1 MKKILFACAIGVIC
15 FSSSCRAEQSAATAS
30 ADEAVPVVYHI
41 TDITP
46 ENLVKVYKALGREAK
61 GKVAVKISTGES
73 SATNYLRP
81 EFIKPL
87 IDEVHGTIV
96 ECNTAYDGNRRY
108 TADHLKAI
116 EERGFPTIA
125 PCDILDADGEIN
137 LPIEGGRHLKYHIVG
152 SHYPAYDFTVVL
164 SHFKGHQM
172 GGFGG
177 ALKNISIGLGSSNG
191 KAYIHSAGITE
202 NADSTWRKVAEQ
214 KDFLESMAEASKA
227 VVDHAGENILYI
239 NVANN
244 LSVDCDCN
252 AHPAAPEMND
262 LGIFA
267 SLDPVAV
274 DQACVEAVFNAHDEG
289 KEALIERINSRLGTH
304 TIDHAAELGVGS
316 KSYKLVELK

>member
-1 MKKILFACAIGVIC
+1 MKKMLFAGALAASL
-15 FSSSCRAEQSAATAS
+15 FSSSCHAEKTATAS
-30 ADEAVPVVYHI
+30 DDVPVVYHI
-41 TDITP
+41 SDISP
-46 ENLVKVYKALGREAK
+46 ENLVKIYKALGREAQ

-81 EFIKPL
+81 EMIKPL
-87 IDEVHGTIV
+87 VDEVQGTIV
-96 ECNTAYDGNRRY
+96 ECNTAYEGSRRY
-108 TADHLKAI
+108 TSDHLKAI
-116 EERGFPTIA
+116 EERGYPAIA
-125 PCDILDADGEIN
+125 TCDILDSEGEVN
-137 LPIEGGRHLKYHIVG
+137 LPIKGGKHLKYHIVG
-152 SHYPAYDFTVVL
+152 NHYPIYDFTIVL

-191 KAYIHSAGITE
+191 KAYIHSAGATQD
-202 NADSTWRKVAEQ
+202 ADQTWGKVADQ

-227 VVDHAGENILYI
+227 VVDYAGENILYI

-262 LGIFA
+262 LGIYA

-289 KEALIERINSRLGTH
+289 KAALIERINSRLGTH

-316 KSYKLVELK
+316 KAYRLVELQ